1 MFDLIMRGGPYMWP
15 LIILAIVN
23 IVLIT
28 KKTVELFIKPAS
40 NSIQLERGINAIMYW
55 GILSG
60 VLGFYAHFMGIYLAM
75 QEIMAAAD
83 ISPAIVAGGYAMSL
97 ITVLF
102 GLNIFM
108 ISSLFWFAFRWRFKQ
123 LTASVN

>member
-23 IVLIT
+23 VVLIS

-40 NSIQLERGINAIMYW
+40 NSVQLERGINAIMYW
-55 GILSG
+55 GILSA
-60 VLGFYAHFMGIYLAM
+60 VLGFYAHFMGIYMAM
-75 QEIMAAAD
+75 EAIMAAAD

-108 ISSLFWFAFRWRFKQ
+108 ISSLFWFTFRWRFKQ
-123 LTASVN
+123 LTSNMN